1 MTPQAG
7 CSPKRC
13 FARAGTADS
22 RRRLRGGWFPSRPSV
37 RGFSSFSFHA
47 FRIGAGNWLVVFRL
61 YFQNTFSLRER
72 LCHKLEKAE
81 NTPAGFSTLF
91 SHKNAFWT
99 RFKPLAKNRIRNPHV
114 FNSLRTDQKRALYV
128 TESNFETAPFLA
140 FCIAS

>member
-1 MTPQAG
+1 
-7 CSPKRC
+7 
-13 FARAGTADS
+13 
-22 RRRLRGGWFPSRPSV
+22 V

-91 SHKNAFWT
+91 SHKNAFWP